1 MKWNNLVTTTTVA
14 KSKRIGRGIGSGH
27 GKTSGRGTKG
37 QSSRSG
43 GKRRPGFEGGQNPLS
58 QRLPKQR
65 GFTSRSPA
73 SQVVHTDQLNQFKA
87 GSTVD
92 FQILKDAGVIN
103 SVQRPVRLLLR
114 GKLEHG
120 LKVQLSGVSKSALLA
135 LEAVGGSF
143 NKQALPRVNKSKQ
156 LKGDGQTNT

>member
-1 MKWNNLVTTTTVA
+1 MKWNELATKTVT

-65 GFTSRSPA
+65 GFTSMNPSA
-73 SQVVHTDQLNQFKA
+73 QVIHTDQLNQFKA
-87 GSTVD
+87 GTVVD
-92 FQILKDAGVIN
+92 FWTLKDAGLIN
-103 SVQRPVRLLLR
+103 SIQKPVRLLLR

-120 LKVQLSGVSKSALLA
+120 VKVHISGVSKSALAA
-135 LEAVGGSF
+135 LETAGGSF
-143 NKQALPRVNKSKQ
+143 AKQDLPKVNKAKK
-156 LKGDGQTNT
+156 LKGDGQTNP